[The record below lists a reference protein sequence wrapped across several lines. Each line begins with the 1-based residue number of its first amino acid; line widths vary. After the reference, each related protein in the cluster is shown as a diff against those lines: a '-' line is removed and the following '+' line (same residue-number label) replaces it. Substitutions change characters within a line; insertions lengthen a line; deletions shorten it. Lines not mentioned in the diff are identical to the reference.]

1 MTNLNN
7 SRGYSF
13 RAVDTTLDG
22 TQKQLMHR
30 TLFKPIHELQSFVRN
45 DIYSYIFF
53 PVFSFFFF
61 RSTYLIDTRTN
72 FVTNL
77 RQLLRLEFHFF
88 RNIV

>member
-53 PVFSFFFF
+53 FFFF
-61 RSTYLIDTRTN
+61 FWSTYLIDTRTN

-77 RQLLRLEFHFF
+77 RQLLRLRISFF
-88 RNIV
+88 PKHRLIN